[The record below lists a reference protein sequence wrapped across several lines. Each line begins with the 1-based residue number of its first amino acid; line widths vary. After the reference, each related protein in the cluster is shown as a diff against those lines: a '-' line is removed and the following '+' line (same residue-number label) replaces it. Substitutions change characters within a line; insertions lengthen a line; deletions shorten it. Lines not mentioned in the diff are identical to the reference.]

1 MATFLLVHGA
11 WGGGWC
17 WKDVAP
23 LLRTVGHD
31 VYPPTLTGTG
41 ECAHLLN
48 PTINLG
54 THIQNIVNVLFFE
67 DLRDVIL
74 VGWSYA
80 GMVITGVGEQ
90 AADRLAH
97 LVYFDADIPH
107 DGLSRFDLET
117 PGERTGWEEKAS
129 DGMHALLIIEDAA
142 AHDVI
147 PDEVKRQ
154 WILARLSGQRQPL
167 KTVTEP
173 FHITHPAA
181 LALPRTYITGT
192 VGLAVL

>member
-1 MATFLLVHGA
+1 MCCSLKISATSS
-11 WGGGWC
+11 W
-17 WKDVAP
+17 
-23 LLRTVGHD
+23 
-31 VYPPTLTGTG
+31 
-41 ECAHLLN
+41 
-48 PTINLG
+48 
-54 THIQNIVNVLFFE
+54 
-67 DLRDVIL
+67 L
-74 VGWSYA
+74 VGA
-80 GMVITGVGEQ
+80 MQVMVITGVGEQ

-107 DGLSRFDLET
+107 DGQSRFDLET

-142 AHDVI
+142 ARDVI

-173 FHITHPAA
+173 VHITHPAA
-181 LALPRTYITGT
+181 LALPWTYISGT
-192 VGLAVL
+192 VGLAGLYAPMAEYARTTPDWKYREVAGTHFAPFTHPQEVANLLLEAAG